1 MPSLDA
7 NGTTIEYQVEG
18 SGPPLLLVMG
28 LGGQLTDWHPGFIE
42 ALTPH
47 FTVIRFDNRDSG
59 RSPHW
64 PGPAPTR
71 WELVKGNVWRG
82 WGNPPYRLADMA
94 ADAAALLDG
103 LAISHAH
110 VVGMSMGGMIAQEL
124 AIGYPPK
131 VSSLTSIMSNTG
143 DRRNGRPTLRVVAE
157 LARRKEPN
165 QAQALALTLDMMKI
179 VGGRDWDE
187 QEQTRRTSA
196 SLQRAFNP
204 AGVLRQTLAISASPN
219 RTEGLRQLALPT
231 LVIHGLDDVLVMP
244 SGGIATARAVP
255 NARLI
260 LYPRMGH
267 DLPATRHHEM
277 AAAILANTNR

>member
-28 LGGQLTDWHPGFIE
+28 LGGQLTDWHPGFID

-59 RSPHW
+59 LSSHW

-82 WGNPPYRLADMA
+82 WGNPSYRLADMA

-103 LAISHAH
+103 LAIPQAH

-165 QAQALALTLDMMKI
+165 QAQALALTMDMMKI

-255 NARLI
+255 NARLV
-260 LYPRMGH
+260 LCPRMGH
-267 DLPATRHHEM
+267 DLPATRHREM